1 MEQEDNKWEK
11 KLRRALLKKIGI
23 KKEQVKKRRQ
33 DEDLEI
39 VETIL
44 EKIWINE
51 KEERGRRKLM
61 IHNTIIT
68 TRR

>member
-1 MEQEDNKWEK
+1 M
-11 KLRRALLKKIGI
+11 KKIAI
-23 KKEQVKKRRQ
+23 KKDEVEKRRQ
-33 DEDLEI
+33 DEDLKI

-44 EKIWINE
+44 ENIWINE